1 MAQKAIIQVDDI
13 LHKQAE
19 KNKKELSTA
28 LILPFSDDYP
38 FCTNGV
44 YFYVAKMGAGKT
56 YNVIRHIMI
65 TDRLMEK
72 PYYDQIVVSATSGS
86 LDKTS
91 KTFMNNC
98 SAPITN
104 VDDKQL
110 MSWLNKN
117 VKQKAKYYAINKFIQ
132 SNMRVVTDDMKKII
146 EKHKLL
152 RNDKQT
158 YDMRRLA
165 SYVLSKLSKYPFK
178 KCPSNTFLILDD
190 YGGHK
195 LLNKPDSPLAN
206 FITKVRHYNYTVCIM
221 CQTWRHICLNL
232 KRLCTDFV
240 IFQGYSQQDFET
252 MILQSGSS
260 QDKKELWERYKE
272 LKGPRSY
279 MRLHIVAGKV
289 DFIDVESPQKTLL

>member
-1 MAQKAIIQVDDI
+1 MKVASEVDQI
-13 LHKQAE
+13 LHREAE
-19 KNKKELSTA
+19 QNKKELSSA

-44 YFYVAKMGAGKT
+44 YFFTGKMGSGKT
-56 YNVIRHIMI
+56 YGVIRHIMI
-65 TDRLMEK
+65 TDRLTET

-86 LDKTS
+86 MDKTS
-91 KTFMNNC
+91 KTFMKNC
-98 SAPITN
+98 SAPVIN
-104 VDDKQL
+104 IDDKQL
-110 MSWLNKN
+110 MAWLNKN
-117 VKQKAKYYAINKFIQ
+117 VKEKAKYYAINKFIQ
-132 SNMRVVTDDMKKII
+132 SNMKVVTDDMKKII

-152 RNDKQT
+152 KQDKKN
-158 YDMRRLA
+158 YDTRRLA
-165 SYVLSKLSKYPFK
+165 TYILSKLSKYPFK
-178 KCPSNTFLILDD
+178 KCPSNTFLVLDD

-252 MILQSGSS
+252 MVIQSGSV
-260 QDKKELWERYKE
+260 QDKNDLWERYKK
-272 LKGPRSY
+272 LTSPRSY
-279 MRLHIVAGKV
+279 MRLHIVAGKAEFV
-289 DFIDVESPQKTLL
+289 DVEWNQKTLL